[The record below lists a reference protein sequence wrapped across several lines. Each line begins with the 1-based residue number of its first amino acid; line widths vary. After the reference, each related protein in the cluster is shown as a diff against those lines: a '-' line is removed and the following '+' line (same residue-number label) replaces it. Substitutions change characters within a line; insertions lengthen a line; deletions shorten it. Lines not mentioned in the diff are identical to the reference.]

1 MNDAFYDEKLADIK
15 EAIDVVFRFQL
26 YRRGKIDEYEDG
38 GKRLGDC
45 IDVLLGACVEY
56 QKIMEENK
64 TLKEMLNK
72 IEDKVKELKEENKK
86 AIEKLSNETNSN
98 NYNRTRK
105 NGENDTQCLSCKE
118 YDKQQGMCRWGE
130 CAWYS
135 RKPMCFDMR
144 YCCKTCAF
152 DIDEKCNYLKE
163 QDKREK
169 QMNNK

>member
-144 YCCKTCAF
+144 YCCKTCVF
-152 DIDEKCNYLKE
+152 DIDGKCNYLKE

-169 QMNNK
+169 QRNNK